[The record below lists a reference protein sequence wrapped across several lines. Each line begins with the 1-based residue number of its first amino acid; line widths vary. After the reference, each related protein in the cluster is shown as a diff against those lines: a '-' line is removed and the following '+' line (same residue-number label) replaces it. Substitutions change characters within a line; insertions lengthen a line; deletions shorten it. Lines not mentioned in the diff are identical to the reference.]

1 MKKLI
6 LTALLFLGLVTSS
19 FGYSLY
25 LTEPDAKNYVKV
37 DITLNAT
44 GTEASFVVTPLDV
57 YYLVGNG
64 TFDFNIAGVN
74 ADMISNPALG
84 PVHNLQTTL
93 LSGSTTPTVSYYN
106 GVTQHNVSSFGVFN
120 TVIDI
125 GAGASDRATSL
136 TFDLNGS
143 WTTAADVLS
152 IKSDEDYLAAAHI
165 WSPTATTANGVTF
178 FVGTGDPNTPVPE
191 PGTIVL
197 LGAGLLGLGIFGRR
211 RLNR

>member
-1 MKKLI
+1 MKNLI
-6 LTALLFLGLVTSS
+6 LSALLFFGLATSS

-37 DITLNAT
+37 DITLNAA
-44 GTEASFVVTPLDV
+44 GTEASFIVTPLDV

-64 TFDFNIAGVN
+64 TFDFNIAGVTAAMI
-74 ADMISNPALG
+74 ADPALG
-84 PVHNLQTTL
+84 PVHNLQATM

-106 GVTQHNVSSFGVFN
+106 GVNQHNVSDFGVFN

-136 TFDLNGS
+136 TFDLNGL

-152 IKSDEDYLAAAHI
+152 IKSDDDYLAAAHI
-165 WSPTATTANGVTF
+165 WGTSPTNANGVTF
-178 FVGTGDPNTPVPE
+178 FVGTGEPNTPVPE